1 MKKVIASALG
11 LMLGGTLIATTA
23 HAEIENQFG
32 GYWRT
37 RFSVQD
43 NMSKYPG
50 DTKFMVD
57 TRSRIYYTAKFNEN
71 LKFVN
76 KFEFNTT
83 WGDSN
88 YGKIGADGKKD
99 FRIKNSYVQADFGNV
114 TTKVGAFAAV
124 FHRGLLFDDDFIGV
138 LGSPK
143 FGNVTPVFIWGRAKD
158 KDFGGQD
165 YNMDF
170 FHGAVKVA
178 IGETVTIGAGLTGV
192 VGSNETVDVKDDLV
206 VGIGQP
212 LASTVTGQKDVGDIN
227 YVFAGI
233 DVDVNLDPV
242 KGWGTFVYQTGDKG
256 GIDVDAFALAV
267 GADAGVAHGAFYYA
281 TGDDGSDATEST
293 AFAPISPY
301 VVTAEIMGAGSTIDG
316 TFGPASLRWGFS
328 DIMIFNAGATLK
340 PMENVTLKFDGFYGA
355 LAEDNTAGNTE
366 IGWEGDA
373 KATIKLLEN
382 LKADIFFA
390 YLIAGDATNDA
401 AGNDDDV
408 MEGGARLSLSF

>member
-1 MKKVIASALG
+1 
-11 LMLGGTLIATTA
+11 
-23 HAEIENQFG
+23 
-32 GYWRT
+32 
-37 RFSVQD
+37 
-43 NMSKYPG
+43 MSKYPG
-50 DTKFMVD
+50 ETKFMVD

-83 WGDSN
+83 WGDDN

-99 FRIKNSYVQADFGNV
+99 FRIKNSYVQAKFGEVV
-114 TTKVGAFAAV
+114 TQVGAQAAV
-124 FHRGLLFDDDFIGV
+124 FHRGLLFDDDYIGINV
-138 LGSPK
+138 TPK
-143 FGNVTPVFIWGRAKD
+143 FGNVTPVLVWGRAKD

-165 YNMDF
+165 YTMDF
-170 FHGAVKVA
+170 FHGGVKVA
-178 IGETVTIGAGLTGV
+178 AGDAVNVGAGLTGV
-192 VGSNETVDVKDDLV
+192 IGSSET
-206 VGIGQP
+206 
-212 LASTVTGQKDVGDIN
+212 LATGEAVGDIN
-227 YVFAGI
+227 YIYAGL
-233 DVDVNLDPV
+233 DVDLNFDPV
-242 KGWGTFVYQTGDKG
+242 KGWGSFVYQTGDAAG
-256 GIDVDAFALAV
+256 VDVNAFGLSMGV
-267 GADAGVAHGAFYYA
+267 DAGVAHGAFYYA

-328 DIMIFNAGATLK
+328 DIMIFNVGATLK

-355 LAEDNTAGNTE
+355 LAEDDTAGNTE

-373 KATIKLLEN
+373 KVTFRLLEKLN
-382 LKADIFFA
+382 ADVFFA
-390 YLIAGDATNDA
+390 YLVAGDVTNLA